1 MDRLFLLKMGFV
13 GRQGLPAEGLKM
25 SFLRAFLAGVLVLV
39 LPALALGEA
48 RVLGVRN
55 WSSTTCTRLVVD
67 LSEEVAFKEISSA
80 VERDLVVEFKAALAR
95 TEPAQR
101 IQDSLVA
108 GVSLSSTREGTVRLK
123 VNKKDSGFRHTVF
136 LLPKVDGRPVRLVV
150 DIENPAAGR
159 RLQEQR
165 RAVQTE
171 KGGKAKVVVIDA
183 GHGGEDPG
191 AVGCRGTYEKHVV
204 LAIAKALQERLNRS
218 SGIKAFLTRTGDY
231 FLGLRQRVEMAKE
244 YGADLFISIHADSS
258 PNRSTKGA
266 SAYCLSL
273 TGATDEAAKI
283 LAEKENSSDLIGGVK
298 LSADHDLNTILV
310 DMVQTQ
316 TINESMKL
324 GGMVLGS
331 LQPVQE
337 IKFSSPRQAGFR
349 VLKAPDV
356 PSVLVEVGFLSNPEE
371 EARLKDPSFQA
382 RLAQALSEAVG
393 RFLGRDPAQ
402 PILAKDGARDL
413 SNSVSAKS
421 GKVSASKKEHVVQ
434 PGQTLSAIATMYN
447 TSVRELKSLNQIQE
461 PSLIRPGQRIA
472 IP

>member
-1 MDRLFLLKMGFV
+1 MRVGLGRTGLVKAFFCWVLL
-13 GRQGLPAEGLKM
+13 
-25 SFLRAFLAGVLVLV
+25 LA
-39 LPALALGEA
+39 LPALAAGEA
-48 RVLGVRN
+48 RVLGLRS
-55 WSSTTCTRLVVD
+55 WSSPACTRLVVD
-67 LSEEVAFKEISSA
+67 LSEEVSLRESIAGQGAE
-80 VERDLVVEFKAALAR
+80 LVVEFKAVLA
-95 TEPAQR
+95 PARPIQQV
-101 IQDSLVA
+101 QDSLVG
-108 GVSLSSTREGTVRLK
+108 GVLLSSTREGTVRLK
-123 VNKKDSGFRHTVF
+123 VSKRSPGFHHTVF

-165 RAVQTE
+165 RAVQAE
-171 KGGKAKVVVIDA
+171 KGGKAKVVVVDA

-191 AVGCRGTYEKHVV
+191 AVGFRGTYEKQVV
-204 LAIAKALQERLNRS
+204 LGIARALQERLNQ
-218 SGIKAFLTRTGDY
+218 SGGVRAFLTRTGDY

-258 PNRSTKGA
+258 PNRSTRGA

-273 TGATDEAAKI
+273 TGATDEAARI
-283 LAEKENSSDLIGGVK
+283 LAEKENSSDLIGGVR

-316 TINESMKL
+316 TINESMRLAGMLL
-324 GGMVLGS
+324 GF

-371 EARLKDPSFQA
+371 EARLKEPSFQA
-382 RLAQALSEAVG
+382 RLAQALSEAVC
-393 RFLGRDPAQ
+393 RFLGKEPAL
-402 PILAKDGARDL
+402 PILAREEAQSK
-413 SNSVSAKS
+413 AKS
-421 GKVSASKKEHVVQ
+421 KPTKEHKESSPRKEHVVQ
-434 PGQTLSAIATMYN
+434 PGQTLSAIASMYK
-447 TSVRELKSLNQIQE
+447 TSVTELKSLNHIQE

>member
-1 MDRLFLLKMGFV
+1 MSLKRLRRTLTGASLSGILL
-13 GRQGLPAEGLKM
+13 
-25 SFLRAFLAGVLVLV
+25 LV
-39 LPALALGEA
+39 LPTLAVAEA
-48 RVLGVRN
+48 RVLGLRN
-55 WSSTTCTRLVVD
+55 WSSPACTRLVVD
-67 LSEEVAFKEISSA
+67 LSEEVAFKELVSA
-80 VERDLVVEFKAALAR
+80 SGKELVVEFKAILAR
-95 TEPAQR
+95 AEAYQR

-108 GVSLSSTREGTVRLK
+108 GAVLSSTTEGTVRLK
-123 VNKKDSGFRHTVF
+123 VSKKDSGFRHAIF
-136 LLPKVDGRPVRLVV
+136 LLPRVDGRPVRLVV
-150 DIENPAAGR
+150 DIENPTAGR
-159 RLQEQR
+159 KLQEQR
-165 RAVQTE
+165 KAVQIE
-171 KGGKAKVVVIDA
+171 KGGNAKVVVIDA

-204 LAIAKALQERLNRS
+204 LSIAKALQERLNRS
-218 SGIKAFLTRTGDY
+218 SGVKAFLTRTGDY

-266 SAYCLSL
+266 SVYCLSL

-324 GGMVLGS
+324 GEKVLGS

-337 IKFSSPRQAGFR
+337 VKFSTPRQAGFR

-356 PSVLVEVGFLSNPEE
+356 PSVLVEVGFLSNQEE
-371 EARLKDPSFQA
+371 EARLKDPFFQA
-382 RLAQALSEAVG
+382 RLAQALSDAVCK
-393 RFLGRDPAQ
+393 FLGRDPA
-402 PILAKDGARDL
+402 PPTLAREGGRAQAEF
-413 SNSVSAKS
+413 V
-421 GKVSASKKEHVVQ
+421 ASTDRRSTYAKKEHVVQ
-434 PGQTLSAIATMYN
+434 QGQTLSAIASMYN
-447 TSVRELKSLNQIQE
+447 TSVRELKALNHIQE
-461 PSLIRPGQRIA
+461 PSLIRPGQKIV